1 MDNQLHLTF
10 FEFLIMIWGLVVGYW
25 MSRAPKSFLQLLGL
39 GTETGHTWLLRLVRW
54 FGILTFFSLVSSML
68 SYLTPSSVE
77 QAVPGYSLLVLGVAI
92 TISIFALKK
101 PKKA

>member
-1 MDNQLHLTF
+1 VDNELHLTF

-25 MSRAPKSFLQLLGL
+25 MSRAPKSLLQLLGL
-39 GTETGHTWLLRLVRW
+39 GTETGHKWLVSLVRW
-54 FGILTFFSLVSSML
+54 FGIFTFFSLVSCIL

-77 QAVPGYSLLVLGVAI
+77 QAFPGFSLVLLGVAI
-92 TISIFALKK
+92 TISVFALKK